1 MESESRAQGKQR
13 RAFTAMGRN
22 LSFIANGV
30 GSHKKGATRSG
41 LSLTNSVWL
50 LRAEWFAGRMGDLQE
65 FTEGMAAWLRASG
78 ENRKASA
85 PPELAGGYGDERGG
99 EGTL

>member
-1 MESESRAQGKQR
+1 MESESGAQGKQR
-13 RAFTAMGRN
+13 WAFTAMGRN
-22 LSFIANGV
+22 PSFIPNGV
-30 GSHKKGATRSG
+30 RNDEKGATWSG

-50 LRAEWFAGRMGDLQE
+50 LRAECSAGRMGDLQE

-85 PPELAGGYGDERGG
+85 PPELAGGYGDGRGG